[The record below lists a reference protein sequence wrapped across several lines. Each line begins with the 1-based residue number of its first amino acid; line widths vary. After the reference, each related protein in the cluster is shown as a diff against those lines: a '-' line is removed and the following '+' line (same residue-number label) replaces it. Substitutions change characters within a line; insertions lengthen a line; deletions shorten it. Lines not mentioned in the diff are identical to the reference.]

1 MQPSSMQSWF
11 IAIRPRTLP
20 AAIGPLLIGNMLA
33 IGLEQFSLLIAFTS
47 MLCAVLLQISVN
59 LANDYFDFKNGID
72 TEERL
77 GPIRVT
83 QSGILAPSSVR
94 NAMIGC
100 LITSLLVGSL
110 LIVHG
115 GWPIAILAAASILG
129 ALCYSGGPYP
139 LASHGL
145 GEIAA
150 FVFFGLVAVV
160 GSYYLQ
166 ADTTTMTAWLLGCA
180 IGFFNAAIM
189 LVNNTRDIST
199 DTKAGK
205 NTLAVR
211 IGEAQA
217 KVLYQSFVYLPFGII
232 IAGFLLGS
240 LDGLPVLLSGAS
252 LIIARNLSR
261 EFYDNSGEAL
271 NPILG
276 QTAKLTMI
284 FSVLFSIG
292 LYFSLT

>member
-33 IGLEQFSLLIAFTS
+33 IGLEHFSLLIAFTS

-72 TEERL
+72 TEERI
-77 GPIRVT
+77 GPVRVT

-110 LIVHG
+110 LILHG

-166 ADTTTMTAWLLGCA
+166 AGTTTITAWLLGCA

-261 EFYDNSGEAL
+261 EFHENSGEAL

-284 FSVLFSIG
+284 FSVLFSVG

>member
-1 MQPSSMQSWF
+1 MQSWF
-11 IAIRPRTLP
+11 MAIRPRTLP

-47 MLCAVLLQISVN
+47 MLCAILLQISVN

-72 TEERL
+72 TEERI
-77 GPIRVT
+77 GPVRVT
-83 QSGILAPSSVR
+83 QSGILAPSAVR

-100 LITSLLVGSL
+100 LITALLVGSL
-110 LIVHG
+110 LIFHG

-166 ADTTTMTAWLLGCA
+166 AGATTLTAWLLGCA

-217 KVLYQSFVYLPFGII
+217 KILYQSFVYLPFGII
-232 IAGFLLGS
+232 IGGFLLGS
-240 LDGLPVLLSGAS
+240 LDGLPVLLSGVS
-252 LIIARNLSR
+252 LVIARNLSH
-261 EFYDNSGEAL
+261 EFHNNSGEAL

-284 FSVLFSIG
+284 FSLLFSTG
-292 LYFSLT
+292 LYFSLA

>member
-11 IAIRPRTLP
+11 MAIRPRTLP

>member
-1 MQPSSMQSWF
+1 MQSW
-11 IAIRPRTLP
+11 ILAIRPRTLP
-20 AAIGPLLIGNMLA
+20 AAIGPLLIGNMLT
-33 IGLEQFSLLIAFTS
+33 IELEQFSWLIAAVS
-47 MLCAVLLQISVN
+47 MLCGILLQISVN

-72 TEERL
+72 TDERV
-77 GPIRVT
+77 GPVRVT
-83 QSGILAPSSVR
+83 QSGMLPAKAVR
-94 NAMIGC
+94 NAMFLC
-100 LITSLLVGSL
+100 LLAALVVGSY
-110 LIVHG
+110 LIWHG
-115 GWPIAILAAASILG
+115 GWPIAVLAAASILG

-145 GEIAA
+145 GEVAA

-166 ADTTTMTAWLLGCA
+166 AGNTNLTAWLLGSA
-180 IGFFNAAIM
+180 IGFFNSAIM
-189 LVNNTRDIST
+189 LVNNTRDIQT

-217 KVLYQSFVYLPFGII
+217 KVLYQSFVYLPFWII
-232 IAGFLLGS
+232 IGGFLLGALEGWPVMLAGLS
-240 LDGLPVLLSGAS
+240 LVL
-252 LIIARNLSR
+252 ARNLSKA
-261 EFYDNSGEAL
+261 FHNNTGEAL

-284 FSVLFSIG
+284 FSVLFSTGLLIG
-292 LYFSLT
+292 LVN

>member
-11 IAIRPRTLP
+11 MAIRPRTLP

-72 TEERL
+72 TEERI
-77 GPIRVT
+77 GPVRVT
-83 QSGILAPSSVR
+83 QSGIISPSSVR

-110 LIVHG
+110 LIAHG
-115 GWPIAILAAASILG
+115 GWPIAILAVASILG

-166 ADTTTMTAWLLGCA
+166 AGATTMTAWLLGCA

-199 DTKAGK
+199 DSKAGK

-261 EFYDNSGEAL
+261 EFHANSGEAL

-276 QTAKLTMI
+276 QTAKLTMV
-284 FSVLFSIG
+284 FSLLFSIG
-292 LYFSLT
+292 LYFSLS

>member
-166 ADTTTMTAWLLGCA
+166 AGTTTMTAWLLGCA